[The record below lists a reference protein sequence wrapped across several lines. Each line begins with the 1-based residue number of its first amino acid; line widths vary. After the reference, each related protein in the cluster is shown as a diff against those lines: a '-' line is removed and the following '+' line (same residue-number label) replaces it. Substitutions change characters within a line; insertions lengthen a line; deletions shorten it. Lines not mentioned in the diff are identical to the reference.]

1 MPEPK
6 KEGGMPLYEALNKR
20 RSLRDF
26 DDSIKVPYEIFSQAL
41 WSCYGFN
48 DEKHRTVP
56 SAKSWYPFLI
66 FVFIEDGVYKYNPV
80 GHELVKLFDGDYRDI
95 TGTQTAIVKK
105 ARVNLVFIG
114 NKRKE
119 TIIEPEKKIKAF
131 QLDIGHVTMVLSL
144 FASANNMKGV
154 VRGMVDSD
162 KLLDFL
168 QLNQDDYAFAL
179 AFSLGY

>member
-1 MPEPK
+1 M
-6 KEGGMPLYEALNKR
+6 
-20 RSLRDF
+20 
-26 DDSIKVPYEIFSQAL
+26 
-41 WSCYGFN
+41 
-48 DEKHRTVP
+48 
-56 SAKSWYPFLI
+56 
-66 FVFIEDGVYKYNPV
+66 
-80 GHELVKLFDGDYRDI
+80 
-95 TGTQTAIVKK
+95 
-105 ARVNLVFIG
+105 VFIG